1 MKNMF
6 SYDSKLMSVLGFL
19 ADMFICNVLF
29 LLCCIPVITIGPA
42 QSALH
47 SAMRVLADPEDD
59 RSCAKTFFKSFISG
73 FGKIS
78 IGWLLVFIFDLIL
91 FYTLLMT
98 YSYAEYQLFVHW
110 ALPLVVLV
118 ICLTYHSVMTVFHSQ
133 FGCTFPQLLKNTFL
147 VMIIHPIRSLA
158 TGVLTWAP
166 IAFAIMMPELFVRST
181 PLFLAVYYS
190 IAFMLISLLMKKPFQ
205 KLIDHF
211 NGDDI
216 EIKNEP
222 EEKEEDSAPEGPRLP
237 LQ

>member
-29 LLCCIPVITIGPA
+29 LLCCIPIITIGPA
-42 QSALH
+42 QAGLH
-47 SAMRVLADPEDD
+47 SAMRVLADPEDG
-59 RSCAKTFFKSFISG
+59 RSCTKTFFKGFAGG

-78 IGWLLVFIFDLIL
+78 LGWTLFFIFDLIL
-91 FYTLLMT
+91 FYTLLMA
-98 YSYAEYQLFVHW
+98 YGYAEYQLFVHW

-118 ICLTYHSVMTVFHSQ
+118 ICLTYHAVMTVFHSQ
-133 FGCTFPQLLKNTFL
+133 FSCTFPQLLKNTFL
-147 VMIIHPIRSLA
+147 VTIIHPIRSVA

-166 IAFAIMMPELFVRST
+166 LVFAIMMPEMFVRST
-181 PLFLAVYYS
+181 PLFLTVYYS
-190 IAFMLISLLMKKPFQ
+190 IAFMLVSLIMKKPFQ
-205 KLIDHF
+205 TLIDHF

-216 EIKNEP
+216 EIKDEP
-222 EEKEEDSAPEGPRLP
+222 EKANEEAAEGPRLP